1 MRKSDK
7 KLEKAIVAALTEA
20 CEDALKIYEGFE
32 WLTHVVNYQTFPES
46 FTIVCV
52 FDNQESLLL
61 AYGEAKG
68 ESLKAAIESKLLTHN
83 IKIKG
88 IKKRILF
95 DTEEACT
102 LESGGNWKK
111 RLEGIHL
118 ARHV

>member
-46 FTIVCV
+46 FTIVCI
-52 FDNQESLLL
+52 FDNQDSLLKAL
-61 AYGEAKG
+61 SENKGEA
-68 ESLKAAIESKLLTHN
+68 LKTAIESKLNMHN

-88 IKKRILF
+88 VKKRILF
-95 DTEEACT
+95 DTEEACAS
-102 LESGGNWKK
+102 ESGGKWGK